1 MMTKLQFKWLRVK
14 MNLDGIGL
22 FIENM
27 AAEFAV
33 EQMGAYSPDA
43 SDIVGYLPQAV
54 MSVMR

>member
-27 AAEFAV
+27 TAELAV

-43 SDIVGYLPQAV
+43 SDIIGFLPQAIL
-54 MSVMR
+54 SVLR